1 MKLRDKR
8 LALIYGRRVEPFGLR
23 ARISSDNGRTWSDE
37 IVLRQDGGSWD
48 LGYPRS
54 VQRKDGKM
62 VSVYYYNTK
71 EHPERFIGATIWTP

>member
-1 MKLRDKR
+1 
-8 LALIYGRRVEPFGLR
+8 VEPFGVR
-23 ARISSDNGRTWSDE
+23 ARISSDDGRNWSDE

-71 EHPERFIGATIWTP
+71 EHPERFIGATVWTP